1 MKLLAIAFV
10 CSLASLVAYSP
21 AHAAESHDSATQPSQ
36 SKITEKA
43 ARSIAAARY
52 PNSAFESAE
61 LETEKNRLIWSLDL
75 RPNGSNKIQEVHIDA
90 MSGDIIATEYETP
103 QMEKDE
109 AAEDQKK
116 HSP

>member
-1 MKLLAIAFV
+1 MKLLAIAFI
-10 CSLASLVAYSP
+10 CALTSLVAYSP
-21 AHAAESHDSATQPSQ
+21 AHAAKSHDGANQANRA
-36 SKITEKA
+36 KITEKA

-61 LETEKNRLIWSLDL
+61 LENEKNRLIWSLDL

-90 MSGDIIATEYETP
+90 MTGDIIATEYETP
-103 QMEKDE
+103 QMENDE

-116 HSP
+116 Q

>member
-1 MKLLAIAFV
+1 MKLLAIAVV
-10 CSLASLVAYSP
+10 CSLTSLSLDLP
-21 AHAAESHDSATQPSQ
+21 AHAAQSHDSATQRSH

-61 LETEKNRLIWSLDL
+61 LENENNRLIWSLDL

-90 MSGDIIATEYETP
+90 MTGDIITTEYETP
-103 QMEKDE
+103 QKEKDE
-109 AAEDQKK
+109 AAEDQKT
-116 HSP
+116 H